1 VVELKG
7 TNWAL
12 YDTMVLVV
20 YLYYALVWLGFSI
33 SFLIYGQRLTRL
45 MSGALSHQAKK
56 VISSHIPDTNR
67 SLQMTIQLSVIVF
80 VAMIDK
86 ILSAVYQLA
95 IYRKERDILTNMLWG
110 PIKDVIVL
118 FFVTGGML
126 EVKL

>member
-1 VVELKG
+1 
-7 TNWAL
+7 
-12 YDTMVLVV
+12 MVLVV